1 MNILDKFEEAFNTF
15 KTSGSAESSLFAYWK
30 KFLSNMA
37 PVLQDLTR
45 PFRDDDW
52 YLNLSSI
59 SRVVDLCFS
68 FDRTNYKHWL
78 RIYYEDFLALPK
90 RFAKTYQS
98 FLNGDFVV
106 IHSSREGSAVPPLV
120 QF

>member
-30 KFLSNMA
+30 KILSNMA

-59 SRVVDLCFS
+59 SRVVVFAFLLIAPVISTGCVS
-68 FDRTNYKHWL
+68 IMRTFLHCPNVLLK
-78 RIYYEDFLALPK
+78 RINLF
-90 RFAKTYQS
+90 
-98 FLNGDFVV
+98 
-106 IHSSREGSAVPPLV
+106 
-120 QF
+120 